1 MAQLNEEI
9 LAEILERYKEKLPE
23 IRPNEI
29 YKWHATKK
37 FQDAWDPHAEN
48 VAAMLEEALSG
59 ANNLL
64 TGYLYYPKN
73 MLLAFAQVNPQE
85 TINALLD
92 LFGEKR
98 DLKTRLQ
105 EFKIAAQILL
115 EKLN

>member
-29 YKWHATKK
+29 YKWRATKK

-64 TGYLYYPKN
+64 TGYLYYPCC
-73 MLLAFAQVNPQE
+73 LGLRRS
-85 TINALLD
+85 T
-92 LFGEKR
+92 
-98 DLKTRLQ
+98 
-105 EFKIAAQILL
+105 L
-115 EKLN
+115 EKLLMLSLIFLMKRGI